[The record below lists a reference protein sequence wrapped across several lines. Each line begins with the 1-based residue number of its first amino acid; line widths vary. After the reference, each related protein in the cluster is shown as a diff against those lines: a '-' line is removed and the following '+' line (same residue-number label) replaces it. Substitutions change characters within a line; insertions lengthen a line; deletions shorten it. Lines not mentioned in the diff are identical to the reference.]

1 MASSDRIAFIGLGA
15 MGIHMA
21 TNLQNYLKSQ
31 NRKPLIVYNR
41 TISKTESLVKI
52 GAIAAQSLK
61 QVAEQANIIFT
72 SLSNDEAVNQVYNE
86 LLGSLNSN
94 EGKNIILIETSTIY
108 PATIVNIKEKAEK
121 IPKVQ
126 ILCCPVWGPPIG
138 AKNAQL
144 IIITSGHQ
152 PSINHVMPL
161 FIPVLGKKSITVGD
175 DVAKAA
181 NFKLVGNFFIIGA
194 VELLSEGMT
203 LSEKTG
209 IGRDKLMEFIDL
221 LFPFG
226 PFQNYGKKM
235 QKDTFTTE
243 AGFTVTNA
251 LKDVGHMRRLAAES
265 ECPLP
270 VADIFHQHLIT
281 VKANG
286 GENYDYSGAVEALRI
301 AAGLSSVNK

>member
-1 MASSDRIAFIGLGA
+1 
-15 MGIHMA
+15 
-21 TNLQNYLKSQ
+21 
-31 NRKPLIVYNR
+31 
-41 TISKTESLVKI
+41 
-52 GAIAAQSLK
+52 
-61 QVAEQANIIFT
+61 
-72 SLSNDEAVNQVYNE
+72 
-86 LLGSLNSN
+86 
-94 EGKNIILIETSTIY
+94 
-108 PATIVNIKEKAEK
+108 
-121 IPKVQ
+121 
-126 ILCCPVWGPPIG
+126 
-138 AKNAQL
+138 
-144 IIITSGHQ
+144 
-152 PSINHVMPL
+152 
-161 FIPVLGKKSITVGD
+161 
-175 DVAKAA
+175 VAKAA
-181 NFKLVGNFFIIGA
+181 NFKLVGNFFVIGA

-243 AGFTVTNA
+243 VGFTVTNA

-286 GENYDYSGAVEALRI
+286 GENYDYSGAVEALRV